1 MKNKIRIELD
11 DDLGHVRVNG
21 DRWTIIKAADNFHVR
36 MLNTLQAMENGIVSK
51 AIEITIKE
59 VEP

>member
-1 MKNKIRIELD
+1 MKNKYRIELD

-21 DRWTIIKAADNFHVR
+21 SRWTIIDAADNFHVR